1 MRIILP
7 LMGSRTLC
15 LSSFK
20 YLITPSCLSRWHHS
34 SCLPHFTHAP
44 PVDVLHAMAL
54 KNSSLQTSYSANYLL
69 TLYLKS
75 KDLESAH
82 KLFDE
87 ILLKD
92 THTWSILISGYA
104 QSGSSLMVFTLFR
117 YMMASST
124 APNPYT
130 LSSVFKCCSV
140 GNNLRLGKAVHAWM
154 LQNGVDGDVV
164 LHNTML
170 DLYLKC
176 RDFQYANR
184 LFKVM
189 DKRDVV
195 SWNIM
200 IAAYMQAGDVDKSL
214 DLFRNLPYK
223 DVVSWNVVIDGLLQ
237 CGYKR
242 SALEELRYM
251 MESGVQFSPVTFS
264 IALTLASSLFLLQ
277 LGRQLHG
284 RVLKFGIDGDGFI
297 RSSLVEMYC
306 KCSRMDKASLILREI
321 PLNFLK
327 SQISEVSCNEPV
339 AEIVSWSSMV
349 SGYVFNGNYAEGLK
363 LFKIM
368 AHELLI
374 VDIWTITSVI
384 SACANAGILEVGRQ
398 IHAYIQKVGYGIDAY
413 VGSSLIDMY
422 SKSGS
427 LVDAIMIFE
436 QINDPS
442 VVLWTSMIFGYALN
456 GDGRQAICLFKEMM
470 NLGIS
475 PNEVTFLGVLNA
487 CSHEGLLEE
496 GCRYFEMMK
505 DVYCIDP
512 GPEHFT
518 CMVDLYG
525 RAGCLH
531 EAKKFIFEHDISHL
545 SSVWK
550 SFLSSCQ
557 LHKNAEMGKLV
568 SEILLQVAPFDA
580 GAYILSSNMCAD
592 NCGWDEVARDADE
605 EQRKFFLVVTVKHLQ
620 FVFGFINSAPNTPIG
635 IMKSLRICPDY
646 HNFFRLTSSLTADM
660 LFRNYL
666 SRSPRHYGSLPPSP
680 NTAAA
685 NHHWSLLLSSPEK
698 KMLETTVDYPSFRSV
713 KWGLLTDLI
722 IKIPLR
728 NVARGS

>member
-1 MRIILP
+1 MRIILL

-34 SCLPHFTHAP
+34 SCLPHFTNAP
-44 PVDVLHAMAL
+44 PADVLHAMAL
-54 KNSSLQTSYSANYLL
+54 KNSSLQTSYSGNYLL

-75 KDLESAH
+75 NNLESAH

-92 THTWSILISGYA
+92 TTHGPFLYQVMLDLALPLW
-104 QSGSSLMVFTLFR
+104 
-117 YMMASST
+117 
-124 APNPYT
+124 
-130 LSSVFKCCSV
+130 
-140 GNNLRLGKAVHAWM
+140 LGKAIHAWM

-189 DKRDVV
+189 EERDVV

-223 DVVSWNVVIDGLLQ
+223 DVVSWNIVIDGLLQ

-251 MESGVQFSPVTFS
+251 MESGVQFSAVIFS

-284 RVLKFGIDGDGFI
+284 RVLKFGINGDGFI
-297 RSSLVEMYC
+297 RSSLKGIC

-349 SGYVFNGNYAEGLK
+349 SGYVSNGNYAEGLK
-363 LFKIM
+363 L
-368 AHELLI
+368 
-374 VDIWTITSVI
+374 W
-384 SACANAGILEVGRQ
+384 ILEVGRQ
-398 IHAYIQKVGYGIDAY
+398 IHAYIQKVGHGIDAY
-413 VGSSLIDMY
+413 VGSSLINMY

-442 VVLWTSMIFGYALN
+442 VVLWTSMIFGCALN
-456 GDGRQAICLFKEMM
+456 GDGRQAICLFKDMM
-470 NLGIS
+470 NLGIT
-475 PNEVTFLGVLNA
+475 PNEVTFSGVLNA
-487 CSHEGLLEE
+487 CSLEGLLEE

-505 DVYCIDP
+505 DVCCIDP

-525 RAGCLH
+525 LAGCLH

-550 SFLSSCQ
+550 SLLSSCQ
-557 LHKNAEMGKLV
+557 LHKNVEMGKWV

-580 GAYILSSNMCAD
+580 GAYILSSNMSAD

-620 FVFGFINSAPNTPIG
+620 FVFGIINSAPNTPIG
-635 IMKSLRICPDY
+635 IMKGLRIVFPDY
-646 HNFFRLTSSLTADM
+646 LISSGIL
-660 LFRNYL
+660 LFYD
-666 SRSPRHYGSLPPSP
+666 G
-680 NTAAA
+680 
-685 NHHWSLLLSSPEK
+685 K
-698 KMLETTVDYPSFRSV
+698 
-713 KWGLLTDLI
+713 
-722 IKIPLR
+722 
-728 NVARGS
+728 